1 MNWCSPAG
9 TVHPDPGSSQRIR
22 DLAEVEGLAGP
33 DLLPGFGDRIR
44 KALDELN
51 RRDPKLAAIEVLENR
66 DSLPLLLRRVFAKL
80 GASFRSVG
88 AETLRPA
95 ASPGTDLHKI
105 QEALANPGENRTIK
119 LDYDGS
125 ITFVTA
131 YSEIT
136 LAQLAAQLFQRSRAQ
151 NQSTTLIAQSECSHL
166 DTALRS
172 LDEPVLGLSV
182 RSAQRP
188 VLQTLALALAL
199 RWEPLDPRDLL
210 AFLIH
215 PISPMNKGLRD
226 KLACAVAE
234 RPGIG
239 GIEWN
244 GALAE
249 HRVFLVKKFSSDA
262 SGLQKAL
269 KQVDESLSKWVVI
282 PRFDPQSGAPGSEL
296 AETCAAMAP
305 WARVEQGINLAGA
318 M

>member
-1 MNWCSPAG
+1 M
-9 TVHPDPGSSQRIR
+9 
-22 DLAEVEGLAGP
+22 
-33 DLLPGFGDRIR
+33 
-44 KALDELN
+44 
-51 RRDPKLAAIEVLENR
+51 
-66 DSLPLLLRRVFAKL
+66 
-80 GASFRSVG
+80 
-88 AETLRPA
+88 
-95 ASPGTDLHKI
+95 HKI
-105 QEALANPGENRTIK
+105 QEALVKPCENRPIK

-151 NQSTTLIAQSECSHL
+151 NQSTTLVAQSECSHL

-182 RSAQRP
+182 RSTQRP

-215 PISPMNKGLRD
+215 PVSPVDDGLRAR
-226 KLACAVAE
+226 LARAVAE

-239 GIEWN
+239 GAEWN
-244 GALAE
+244 RAIKE
-249 HRVFLVKKFSSDA
+249 HREFLAKKFASDA

-269 KQVDESLSKWVVI
+269 KQVEESLSKWIVV
-282 PRFDPQSGAPGSEL
+282 PRFDAQTGAPGSEL
-296 AETCAAMAP
+296 AETCAAMVP
-305 WARVEQGINLAGA
+305 WAMGRAA
-318 M
+318 K